1 MICLSLPHTP
11 HGTQQPLA
19 YSSYLKLLPWTIC
32 HHALCVWKC
41 CALVVVRKST
51 VRDREICCHWQR
63 QGKIKG
69 LYIFF
74 PTDLLMYNWRISFML
89 AILLTKAPLAYD
101 DDDDWQFWMC
111 PLTPDKHGWPLARIS
126 PNSCIIYAHYWLLCH
141 MSQWRI
147 LWLTCNW
154 TAVKRRWH
162 KKALGV
168 TYTSIKLS

>member
-1 MICLSLPHTP
+1 MGHSNPLPTAAILNCCP
-11 HGTQQPLA
+11 EPSATMP
-19 YSSYLKLLPWTIC
+19 C
-32 HHALCVWKC
+32 LCVCEC

-69 LYIFF
+69 LYFF

-89 AILLTKAPLAYD
+89 ALLLTKAPLAYD

-111 PLTPDKHGWPLARIS
+111 PLTPDKHGWPLACIS

-154 TAVKRRWH
+154 TAVRRRWH
-162 KKALGV
+162 KKLQEWR
-168 TYTSIKLS
+168 THP